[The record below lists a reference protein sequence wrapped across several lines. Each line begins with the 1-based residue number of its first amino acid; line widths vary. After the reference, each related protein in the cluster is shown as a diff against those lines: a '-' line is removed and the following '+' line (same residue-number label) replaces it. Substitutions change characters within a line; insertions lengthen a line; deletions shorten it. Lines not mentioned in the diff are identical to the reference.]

1 MVAISS
7 PVNND
12 IEGKKQ
18 NKGLSYTCKHDG
30 YE

>member
-1 MVAISS
+1 MAMSS
-7 PVNND
+7 HVKNY